1 MDAAERI
8 IVALDTDVE
17 RARVLAR
24 RLRSKARWLKVGM
37 TLYYAAGQAIVAEF
51 KEMGYRVF
59 VDLKV
64 HDIPHQARGATRAV
78 VAAGADML
86 TVHAAGGAAMMQA
99 AYQGAEEGFATR
111 ALGQDS
117 GEADDRGEQPICLAI
132 TVLTSLDSPT
142 LETIG
147 IYAEPAEQA
156 LRLALLARDAGM
168 DGIVC
173 SPAETAAI
181 RRELGAEFVLVT
193 PGVRPAGSE
202 QGDQVR
208 IATPGQAFAAG
219 ADYLVI
225 GRPITEAADPLA
237 AFEAIAREKD

>member
-17 RARVLAR
+17 QARLLAL
-24 RLRSKARWLKVGM
+24 RLRDRAHWLKVGM
-37 TLYYAAGQAIVAEF
+37 TLYYAVGQAIVAEF
-51 KEMGYRVF
+51 KEMGYKVF
-59 VDLKV
+59 VDLKI

-86 TVHAAGGAAMMQA
+86 TVHAAGGSAMMQA

-111 ALGQDS
+111 ALHLDF
-117 GEADDRGEQPICLAI
+117 GEADYRREQPICLAI
-132 TVLTSLDSPT
+132 TVLTSLDSDT
-142 LETIG
+142 LASIG
-147 IYAEPAEQA
+147 VYSEPASQA
-156 LRLALLARDAGM
+156 LRLAYLARNAGM

-173 SPAETAAI
+173 SPEETAAI
-181 RRELGAEFVLVT
+181 RQEFGRGFVMVT
-193 PGVRPAGSE
+193 PGVRPEGAE
-202 QGDQVR
+202 QGDQLR
-208 IATPGQAFAAG
+208 IATPKLALEAG

-237 AFEAIAREKD
+237 AFEAIAEEME